1 MCRKCVILNLVPRG
15 QAGEQTFE
23 NLGHRSSTCSFKLF
37 PQVRSSDNIQVLR
50 WLRALKT
57 LRGASGL
64 QEALTR
70 SALSGAGWGGFEDAS
85 NGSPR
90 TRHWPQAY
98 QNSTRA
104 SRTSLLP
111 LFPVAASQSGAPGTS
126 RLAWNRGCRGTADL
140 PAKGCLLP
148 IRSPTR
154 LTLNLTP
161 GPGR

>member
-1 MCRKCVILNLVPRG
+1 MCRKCVILDLAPRG

-23 NLGHRSSTCSFKLF
+23 NLGHRSSTCSS
-37 PQVRSSDNIQVLR
+37 SSDNIQVLR

-57 LRGASGL
+57 LGGASGL

-104 SRTSLLP
+104 SGTSLLP

-126 RLAWNRGCRGTADL
+126 RPAWNRGCRGTADL

-148 IRSPTR
+148 IRSPAR